1 MVNSKINIAKAM
13 RLIEKLKHMG
23 IINFINVP
31 FNLLISLAFETANE
45 RLEIKIKIGAFLVHP
60 KCVLRSQE
68 ENPS

>member
-1 MVNSKINIAKAM
+1 
-13 RLIEKLKHMG
+13 MG
-23 IINFINVP
+23 IINFIKDP

-45 RLEIKIKIGAFLVHP
+45 RLEIKIKIGAFLFHP